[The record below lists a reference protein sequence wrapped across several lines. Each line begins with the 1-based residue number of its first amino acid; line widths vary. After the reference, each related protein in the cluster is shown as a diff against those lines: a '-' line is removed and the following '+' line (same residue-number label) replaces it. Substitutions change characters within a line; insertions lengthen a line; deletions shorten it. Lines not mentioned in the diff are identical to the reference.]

1 MKDYAL
7 AALAGVWLANG
18 MALLVAPRFI
28 IAQVRELLQQSPAI
42 LRWELLGIIV
52 GIFLYSAAQ
61 ELPYQSLWMVTAGGM
76 IAKGAFLSIG
86 PHSWRGRVID
96 WCVGREDV
104 DYRIWGARSLY
115 ACGPVTPC
123 ARVGRSELSHAES
136 WRTSGW
142 IEMPCCPSGKPTRK
156 SGGLGWVASMRDR

>member
-1 MKDYAL
+1 MRTVGVARLKDYAL

-104 DYRIWGARSLY
+104 DYRILGLGLCTLAVLLLY
-115 ACGPVTPC
+115 A
-123 ARVGRSELSHAES
+123 L
-136 WRTSGW
+136 GW
-142 IEMPCCPSGKPTRK
+142 IRRS
-156 SGGLGWVASMRDR
+156 